1 MKKCGHV
8 SDPQTKEVIELRKVM
23 LLAAMLAMVLAA
35 VVPAYAQTA
44 SPTPTGGPSV
54 VVSAD
59 DEQYTIDVA
68 NQAVC
73 QNILGAAAAL
83 QYTNQQGL
91 AGEDLA
97 QGIAAEQN
105 VSVEQVNFCLN
116 QLGATAPPTA
126 KKTVPPKTVAPKK
139 TVPPKTVAPKKTA
152 APAAT
157 PAATPTAS
165 PTASPTATATAT
177 ASPTALP
184 PTGGLGTSSAL
195 ALGAGALLVAGSLVA
210 RRLLR

>member
-1 MKKCGHV
+1 
-8 SDPQTKEVIELRKVM
+8 LRKVI

-35 VVPAYAQTA
+35 VVPAYAQSPVAVATA
-44 SPTPTGGPSV
+44 G
-54 VVSAD
+54 
-59 DEQYTIDVA
+59 DEQYTVDVVS
-68 NQAVC
+68 QAVC
-73 QNILGAAAAL
+73 QNIVGAAAAL
-83 QYTNQQGL
+83 QYNNQQGL

-97 QGIAAEQN
+97 QSLAAEQN

-139 TVPPKTVAPKKTA
+139 TVPPKTVPPKTVPPKKTA
-152 APAAT
+152 APTAA
-157 PAATPTAS
+157 PTAS

-184 PTGGLGTSSAL
+184 PTGGIGTSSAL

>member
-1 MKKCGHV
+1 
-8 SDPQTKEVIELRKVM
+8 LRKVI

-35 VVPAYAQTA
+35 VVPAYAQSPVAVATA
-44 SPTPTGGPSV
+44 G
-54 VVSAD
+54 
-59 DEQYTIDVA
+59 DEQYTVDVVS
-68 NQAVC
+68 QAVC
-73 QNILGAAAAL
+73 QNIVGAAAAL
-83 QYTNQQGL
+83 QYNNQQGL

-97 QGIAAEQN
+97 QSLAAEQN

-116 QLGATAPPTA
+116 QVGATAPPTA

-165 PTASPTATATAT
+165 PTASPTATATA
-177 ASPTALP
+177 SPTALP